1 MRHTKAIVAAGNVR
15 SSAHGVRRTI
25 VVAIVLV
32 LGLWTAYAF
41 AQEAYIGHK
50 LSQQV
55 ADLHSQNGRLAAEN
69 KGYRQDVKSMTSGA
83 ANEEEARL
91 SGFARAEE
99 RVYLLITAPPSP
111 TPASP
116 AASPSH

>member
-1 MRHTKAIVAAGNVR
+1 MRHSKAIVAAGNVR

-25 VVAIVLV
+25 VVAIVAAAA
-32 LGLWTAYAF
+32 LWAALAF

-55 ADLHSQNGRLAAEN
+55 ADLHRQNDRMAAEN
-69 KGYRQDVKSMTSGA
+69 SGYRQDVKSMTSGA

-91 SGFARAEE
+91 SGYARAEE

-111 TPASP
+111 VPASP
-116 AASPSH
+116 AASPTQ